1 MYVTCFGHPSS
12 ACLQAEKRLYRHIPQ
27 EKYFYYDV
35 LKRQGFWEQQGGTDR
50 RADAWPLHIPYG
62 SQTGEGKFHSKPLSH
77 VTFKINQHVFHHV
90 RPQVLLALSSENNPW
105 YGKKLPMFR
114 RELLS
119 SSSRHKNKYVRL
131 RGSYARRF
139 FSPRSTTCHFKCM

>member
-1 MYVTCFGHPSS
+1 VTCFGHPSS
-12 ACLQAEKRLYRHIPQ
+12 ACLQAEKRLSRHIPQ

-35 LKRQGFWEQQGGTDR
+35 LKDKASGTDR

-62 SQTGEGKFHSKPLSH
+62 SQTGEGKLHSKPLSH

-105 YGKKLPMFR
+105 YGKKIA
-114 RELLS
+114 
-119 SSSRHKNKYVRL
+119 YVSKKIAL
-131 RGSYARRF
+131 F
-139 FSPRSTTCHFKCM
+139 FFKAQE